1 MQLVKDYKTQNQDYL
16 FIRNTLKKGYT
27 HLSTILGLCRKVGM
41 AEANR
46 KINDLVKMGQIEQVA
61 IQDEDG
67 NIKYK
72 FFSKQE
78 SPSYYSAAG
87 IESIG
92 GWQSDG
98 VLKGRLTFDKLL
110 KCVSR
115 YYNIPTKEII

>member
-41 AEANR
+41 VEANR

-78 SPSYYSAAG
+78 NKSL
-87 IESIG
+87 
-92 GWQSDG
+92 
-98 VLKGRLTFDKLL
+98 V
-110 KCVSR
+110 
-115 YYNIPTKEII
+115 